1 MNRPDVCDL
10 ITMVYAKDREGYETE
25 TEVVNTVFCNWQEG
39 VSQNEFY
46 LAHKE
51 GFQATA
57 SVDIFSADY
66 EDNAATKITVVDP
79 AMFVLNVVQDITVD
93 SDKDLTQAHYIIGG
107 YARAEGCL
115 RKTAAAAYIG

>member
-66 EDNAATKITVVDP
+66 EKQKLIDFHGTRYSVIRAFQRRPDYVTLILEEVV
-79 AMFVLNVVQDITVD
+79 
-93 SDKDLTQAHYIIGG
+93 
-107 YARAEGCL
+107 R
-115 RKTAAAAYIG
+115 